1 MGRRLNV
8 SILAALFA
16 GGCIVLFATLF
27 FIVSRSFGAAIAE
40 LVEADTRVTLIDA
53 DGSVAYDTDDVRES
67 HATREEVV
75 QAFARGTGTSLRH
88 SQTLDRDFLYCARK
102 VGDRVVRLAFPYTG
116 VLKSERLAW
125 GGLVLAGVLG
135 AGVVWLVFLVARRLS
150 RRIEEQ
156 SRRLE
161 IASATERF
169 RREFT
174 SNVSHELKSP
184 LTSILGAVEM
194 LADRTRLSAEEE
206 RDLFAIL
213 THECERLNGLV
224 GDILS
229 LSQMERE
236 ATGAK
241 RAFETLS
248 LSDLVAA
255 CVAHERAKAHAV
267 HVELALAG
275 NDAAT
280 VRGDAMRLEEALQ
293 NLIANA
299 LRYSGSDRVE
309 VAVRA
314 RADKAFVSVTD
325 FGIGIG
331 KEHIPHLFERFYRV
345 SKSRSRTLGGTGLGL
360 AIVKHIVQ
368 LHGGDV
374 FVSSTPGVK
383 TCFGFWLP
391 LVSTNNK
398 KGES

>member
-1 MGRRLNV
+1 MDRRAPISLW
-8 SILAALFA
+8 AAFFA
-16 GGCIVLFATLF
+16 GGCILLFAALLF
-27 FIVSRSFGAAIAE
+27 VVSRSFGAAIAD
-40 LVEADTRVTLIDA
+40 LVEADTRVTVVNA
-53 DGSVAYDTDDVRES
+53 DGSVAYDTDDVQES
-67 HATREEVV
+67 HATRDEVV
-75 QAFARGTGTSLRH
+75 QAFAHGVGTSLRH

-116 VLKSERLAW
+116 VLKSERLVW
-125 GGLVLAGVLG
+125 EGLALSGVLG
-135 AGVVWLVFLVARRLS
+135 AGVVWLVFLVVRRLS
-150 RRIEEQ
+150 RRLDEQ

-161 IASATERF
+161 IASANERF

-194 LADRTRLSAEEE
+194 LSDRTKLSPDEE

-213 THECERLNGLV
+213 SHECGRLNGLV

-236 ATGAK
+236 AMQPVH
-241 RAFETLS
+241 AFEELS
-248 LSDLVAA
+248 LSDLVET
-255 CVAHERAKAHAV
+255 CVSHERAKAHAA
-267 HVELALAG
+267 HVELVLVER
-275 NDAAT
+275 DAAT

-299 LRYSGSDRVE
+299 LRYSGSDRIE
-309 VAVRA
+309 VAVRV
-314 RADKAFVSVTD
+314 RAAKAFVTVCD

-331 KEHIPHLFERFYRV
+331 KEHLPHLFERFYRV

-374 FVSSTPGVK
+374 FVSSVPGVK
-383 TCFGFWLP
+383 TRFGFWLP
-391 LVSTNNK
+391 LAK
-398 KGES
+398 KGET